1 MTAIAT
7 SRCRNARLARRSA
20 TGHSGARSDTQP
32 GPQLNRSSSLNA
44 AAFDRS
50 DLLIHRNRVSHS
62 PRSLRHNSNASS
74 AALKS
79 P

>member
-1 MTAIAT
+1 MTIAT
-7 SRCRNARLARRSA
+7 SRCRNARLSRRSSA
-20 TGHSGARSDTQP
+20 GHSTARPDTQLGHP
-32 GPQLNRSSSLNA
+32 LDRSSSVNE

-50 DLLIHRNRVSHS
+50 DLLMHCNGVDQRA
-62 PRSLRHNSNASS
+62 RSACHNSAASP